1 MKHWPIVS
9 AAMDLSSVSADVIYR
24 AMRASVMEYGVVRM
38 ELSESIS
45 SFLRFA
51 RKLLRVKHERQV
63 PTCRKYHLPDHVAKV
78 CPNVV
83 CFNCDQLGHTF
94 SDCKEENKASAVFA
108 KRTAT
113 TPLIVNYLGGGALKK
128 LTRVIMMLL
137 PLPFQSLDRHSLS
150 RSLLLMSLLP
160 MARLLQSLNCSLYL
174 MFLLHS
180 LLRNLLLMYLLH
192 LPVFSCHRNHHRRH
206 LLVSLHHC
214 PRTPQSSPPH
224 SPRSL
229 LSLHSS
235 LSHHKLRNR
244 LSPSF
249 RLLNRR
255 PCLFLCP
262 KSLLFRR
269 ASFLALLLCLIY
281 SLSLQL
287 IRNVL
292 LLLIKLLLRWRFLR
306 ILALQLHCA
315 HHRFLSVLHLLELH
329 RNSSLPC

>member
-1 MKHWPIVS
+1 MSRFHPFYASAGNFLESNTRDRFLLTESAIFPIMSQRCALTWYALTVTNW
-9 AAMDLSSVSADVIYR
+9 ATPSVT
-24 AMRASVMEYGVVRM
+24 
-38 ELSESIS
+38 
-45 SFLRFA
+45 
-51 RKLLRVKHERQV
+51 VK
-63 PTCRKYHLPDHVAKV
+63 KK
-78 CPNVV
+78 
-83 CFNCDQLGHTF
+83 
-94 SDCKEENKASAVFA
+94 SSAVFA

-137 PLPFQSLDRHSLS
+137 LLPFQSLDRHSLS
-150 RSLLLMSLLP
+150 RSLLLTSLLP

-180 LLRNLLLMYLLH
+180 LLRSLLLMYLLH
-192 LPVFSCHRNHHRRH
+192 HPVFFSHHNHHRSH
-206 LLVSLHHC
+206 LLVSFDHC

-229 LSLHSS
+229 LSLH
-235 LSHHKLRNR
+235 N
-244 LSPSF
+244 
-249 RLLNRR
+249 

-292 LLLIKLLLRWRFLR
+292 LLLIKLL
-306 ILALQLHCA
+306 I
-315 HHRFLSVLHLLELH
+315 
-329 RNSSLPC
+329 